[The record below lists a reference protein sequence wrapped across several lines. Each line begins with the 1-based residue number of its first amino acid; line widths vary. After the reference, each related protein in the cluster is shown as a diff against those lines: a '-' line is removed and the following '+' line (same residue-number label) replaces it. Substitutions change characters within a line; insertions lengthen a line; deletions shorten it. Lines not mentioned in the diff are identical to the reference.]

1 METTLILW
9 ILDIVSAITLI
20 SFIVT
25 IKMRR
30 TDSDSNYFFSLFLT
44 TLFSF
49 LVGASLHVYITN
61 FGEPVNANS
70 LRAPFHEKEIVFVLT
85 ALPNADGNWNTI
97 VKTDD
102 GMTFVLVE
110 NYIPDSTYAEFS
122 IVKIDDI
129 KIYHLES
136 VREKYSTEPSTEPI
150 DTTQSVRN

>member
-9 ILDIVSAITLI
+9 ILVIVSAVTVIC
-20 SFIVT
+20 FIVT

-30 TDSDSNYFFSLFLT
+30 TDSDSKYIFSLLI
-44 TLFSF
+44 TLHSF
-49 LVGASLHVYITN
+49 LVGASLYVYITN

-122 IVKIDDI
+122 IVTVDDRQ
-129 KIYHLES
+129 IYHLQS